1 MERRKIQ
8 ITGLSTYTV
17 SLPKAWVVKNKLSAG
32 SEVSIGEQQD
42 GTIGISPKANPERT
56 KRKTIRADEMQ
67 SPEEL
72 GRAVLSSYLS
82 GYTLI
87 EIRSKAKITS
97 AQHAAISKQ
106 RKRLT
111 GIEVVEEDDEKVILQ
126 DFFSPESL
134 SIERS
139 IARAANI
146 SMQMLK
152 DLLEALK
159 TGNKDLVANSANWE
173 EEIDKIFFLIM
184 RQLDL
189 AINNAAL
196 MKTLKLNSSACL
208 TFAFLIKEIEKISDH
223 TVKLAEQVP
232 SLEKQVP
239 QGVIDELRKL
249 LELSLKLSADSIS
262 ALSKKDN
269 ALATSVLRRQAEARE
284 IREEVSK
291 KAHSLQHAQRFAV
304 ELMVAD
310 LCSII
315 KHSAEISEI
324 GIDEISRSES

>member
-8 ITGLSTYTV
+8 ITGLSTYTL

-32 SEVSIGEQQD
+32 NEVFISEQPD
-42 GTIGISPKANPERT
+42 GTISLSPKGNPERV
-56 KRKTIRADEMQ
+56 KRKIIHADEVQ
-67 SPEEL
+67 NPEEL

-82 GYTLI
+82 GYTTI
-87 EIRSKAKITS
+87 EIRSRGKMTS
-97 AQHAAISKQ
+97 AQHAVISKQ
-106 RKRLT
+106 RKRLI

-139 IARAANI
+139 ISRAANI

-159 TGNKDLVANSANWE
+159 TGNNDMVANSAAWE

-189 AINNAAL
+189 AINNASL
-196 MKTLKLNSSACL
+196 MKVLKLNSSACL

-232 SLEKQVP
+232 FLEKQVP

-249 LELSLKLSADSIS
+249 LELSLRLSADSIS
-262 ALSKKDN
+262 ALSKKEN
-269 ALATSVLRRQAEARE
+269 ALANSVLRRQADAQK
-284 IREEVSK
+284 IREEISK

-304 ELMVAD
+304 ETMVAD

-324 GIDEISRSES
+324 GIDEISRAGN